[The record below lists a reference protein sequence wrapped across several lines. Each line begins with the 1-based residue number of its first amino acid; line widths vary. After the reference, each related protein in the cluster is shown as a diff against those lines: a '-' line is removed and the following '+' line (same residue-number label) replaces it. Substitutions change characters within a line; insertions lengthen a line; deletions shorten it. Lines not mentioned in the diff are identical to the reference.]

1 MLAQVPSQV
10 EVSDR
15 AQDLICFSHLAWDFV
30 YQRPQHLMTRCAAQ
44 RRVFYVQEPVRGP
57 AGSKAHLEVRRC
69 SSGVHVVVPHIP
81 ETCDESSILKGLVS
95 DFFREQRIQVYW
107 LWYYTPM
114 AMPWTRHLEPVGV
127 IYDCMDELSAFKNA
141 PPQLRQLER
150 EVLSRA
156 NLVFT
161 GGMSLFEA
169 KRDQHPRVYAFPSSI
184 DVSHFSKARRFL
196 TDPEDQKH
204 IPHVRLGFCGVI
216 DERMDLDLLAAV
228 AGAKPDWHWVMLGP
242 VVKISP
248 SDLPQRSNI
257 HYLGMKEYSEL
268 PNYLAGWDVAVLPF
282 ARNESTRFIS
292 PTKTPEYLAAGRPVV
307 STSIRDVVTP
317 YATLGLVHIAD
328 EVGEF
333 ISAVKKAI
341 DEDAKERLRQV
352 DALLAQN
359 SWSRTWG
366 RMTELMDDVIQQPA
380 QLLSRPSFEVS
391 VSHAASLR
399 AIV

>member
-1 MLAQVPSQV
+1 VL
-10 EVSDR
+10 
-15 AQDLICFSHLAWDFV
+15 
-30 YQRPQHLMTRCAAQ
+30 
-44 RRVFYVQEPVRGP
+44 
-57 AGSKAHLEVRRC
+57 
-69 SSGVHVVVPHIP
+69 HIP
-81 ETCDESSILKGLVS
+81 DGCDESATLEALISN
-95 DFFREQRIQVYW
+95 FFRQQEIQSYW

-114 AMPWTRHLEPVGV
+114 ALPWTRHLKPVGV

-150 EVLSRA
+150 ELLSRSQ
-156 NLVFT
+156 LVFT

-169 KRDQHPRVYAFPSSI
+169 KRDQHPQVYPFPSSI
-184 DVSHFSKARRFL
+184 DVPHFAKARRFVA
-196 TDPEDQKH
+196 DPDDQKQ
-204 IPHVRLGFCGVI
+204 IPHPRLGFCGVI
-216 DERMDLDLLAAV
+216 DERMDLDLLTAV
-228 AGAKPDWHWVMLGP
+228 AYAKPDWHWVMLGP
-242 VVKISP
+242 VVKISH
-248 SDLPQRSNI
+248 SDLPQRSNV
-257 HYLGMKEYSEL
+257 HYLGMKAYSEL

-328 EVGEF
+328 DAGEF
-333 ISAVKKAI
+333 IAAVKKAI
-341 DEDAKERLRQV
+341 DEDVKQRLRHV

-366 RMTELMDDVIQQPA
+366 RMAELMDDVIQQPA
-380 QLLSRPSFEVS
+380 QLLSRPSFEVP
-391 VSHAASLR
+391 VTHAASLR

>member
-1 MLAQVPSQV
+1 MLVPETSSV
-10 EVSDR
+10 NELCKPHDVV
-15 AQDLICFSHLAWDFV
+15 CFSHLGWDFV

-44 RRVFYVQEPVRGP
+44 RRVFYVQEPVRGASEARLDYRLCP
-57 AGSKAHLEVRRC
+57 
-69 SSGVHVVVPHIP
+69 SGVHIVIPHIP
-81 ETCDESSILKGLVS
+81 DSGDENSVLEALV
-95 DFFREQRIQVYW
+95 DNFFREQAIQSYW

-114 AMPWTRHLEPVGV
+114 ALPWSRHLKPVGV

-150 EVLSRA
+150 ELLNKA
-156 NLVFT
+156 HLVFT

-169 KRDQHPRVYAFPSSI
+169 KRDQHPRVYPFPSSI
-184 DVSHFSKARRFL
+184 DVPHFAKARKFVA
-196 TDPEDQKH
+196 DPDDQKH
-204 IPHVRLGFCGVI
+204 IPHQRLGFCGVI
-216 DERMDLDLLAAV
+216 DERMDLDLVAAV
-228 AGAKPDWHWVMLGP
+228 ADAQPDWHWVMVGP
-242 VVKISP
+242 VVKISH

-257 HYLGMKEYSEL
+257 HFLGMKAYTEL
-268 PNYLAGWDVAVLPF
+268 PSYLAGWDVAVLPF

-328 EVGEF
+328 QASEF
-333 ISAVKKAI
+333 VTAVNKALG
-341 DEDAKERLRQV
+341 EDAKQRLSQV

-359 SWSRTWG
+359 SWSHTWG
-366 RMTELMDDVIQQPA
+366 RMTKLMDDVIQQPT
-380 QLLSRPSFEVS
+380 QSLSRPSFEIPVP
-391 VSHAASLR
+391 HAASLR

>member
-1 MLAQVPSQV
+1 MSPLSPSPIPMLG
-10 EVSDR
+10 R
-15 AQDLICFSHLAWDFV
+15 AHDVVCFSHLGWDFV

-44 RRVFYVQEPVRGP
+44 RRVFYIQEPVRGRSEP
-57 AGSKAHLEVRRC
+57 RLDHRLC
-69 SSGVHVVVPHIP
+69 SSGVHVVVLHIP
-81 ETCDESSILKGLVS
+81 DGCDESATLEALISN
-95 DFFREQRIQVYW
+95 FFRQQEIQSYW

-114 AMPWTRHLEPVGV
+114 ALPWTRHLKPVGV

-150 EVLSRA
+150 ELLSRSQ
-156 NLVFT
+156 LVFT

-169 KRDQHPRVYAFPSSI
+169 KRDQHPKVYPFPSSI
-184 DVSHFSKARRFL
+184 DVSHFAKARRFVA
-196 TDPEDQKH
+196 DPDDQKQ
-204 IPHVRLGFCGVI
+204 IPHPRLGFCGVI
-216 DERMDLDLLAAV
+216 DERMDLDLLTAV
-228 AGAKPDWHWVMLGP
+228 AYAKPDWHWVMLGP
-242 VVKISP
+242 VVKISH
-248 SDLPQRSNI
+248 SDLPQRSNV
-257 HYLGMKEYSEL
+257 HYLGMKAYSEL

-328 EVGEF
+328 DAGEF
-333 ISAVKKAI
+333 IAAVKKAI
-341 DEDAKERLRQV
+341 DEDVKQRLRHV

-366 RMTELMDDVIQQPA
+366 RMAELMDDVIQQPA
-380 QLLSRPSFEVS
+380 QLLSRPSFEVP
-391 VSHAASLR
+391 VTHAASLR